1 MPDKF
6 SAVWVSHTSISDFL
20 QCPRAYYLKNIY
32 KDPKTRHKMQ
42 IMSPPLALGQVVHS
56 VLESLSVV
64 PTKDR
69 FQESLVTKFERNWLA
84 VTGKKGGFFDSATEA
99 KYKDRGRAMLQQ
111 VMDNPG
117 PLTGLAVKIKE
128 DLPHY
133 WLSEDD
139 GIILCGK
146 IDWLE
151 YLADTDSVNII
162 DFKTSKSEESESSL
176 QLPIY
181 HLLVHNCQHRQ
192 VQKAT
197 YWYLELGTV
206 VDKTLPPLEEA
217 HQQILKIAKEIKLA
231 RQLERFKCPHGEA
244 GCFACRPFERILQG
258 EAEFVGEN
266 EYHQD
271 IYVLPRAKQELTKEE
286 QSELL

>member
-1 MPDKF
+1 
-6 SAVWVSHTSISDFL
+6 
-20 QCPRAYYLKNIY
+20 
-32 KDPKTRHKMQ
+32 
-42 IMSPPLALGQVVHS
+42 
-56 VLESLSVV
+56 
-64 PTKDR
+64 
-69 FQESLVTKFERNWLA
+69 
-84 VTGKKGGFFDSATEA
+84 
-99 KYKDRGRAMLQQ
+99 
-111 VMDNPG
+111 
-117 PLTGLAVKIKE
+117 
-128 DLPHY
+128 
-133 WLSEDD
+133 
-139 GIILCGK
+139 
-146 IDWLE
+146 
-151 YLADTDSVNII
+151 
-162 DFKTSKSEESESSL
+162 
-176 QLPIY
+176 
-181 HLLVHNCQHRQ
+181 

-244 GCFACRPFERILQG
+244 GCFACRPFEQILQG